1 MELIKKSF
9 VTRVKTVAANISEDN
24 LFLLSSS
31 ISYYSALALAP
42 FALIL
47 LSVASLLGPGM
58 QRDLVKQASMTM
70 SPEVG
75 QMLEMVFSNVNEG
88 VNVGSISGIIGAV
101 VLLSTA
107 SMVFC
112 SSVIPLM

>member
-1 MELIKKSF
+1 MELVNRNLIDRFKAIGEKVS
-9 VTRVKTVAANISEDN
+9 RDN

-47 LSVASLLGPGM
+47 LAVASLLGPGM
-58 QRDLVKQASMTM
+58 QNDIVKQTSITM

-75 QMLEMVFSNVNEG
+75 QMLKMIFSNVNEG
-88 VNVGSISGIIGAV
+88 VNIGSISGIIGAV

-107 SMVFC
+107 SKIGRAHV
-112 SSVIPLM
+112 